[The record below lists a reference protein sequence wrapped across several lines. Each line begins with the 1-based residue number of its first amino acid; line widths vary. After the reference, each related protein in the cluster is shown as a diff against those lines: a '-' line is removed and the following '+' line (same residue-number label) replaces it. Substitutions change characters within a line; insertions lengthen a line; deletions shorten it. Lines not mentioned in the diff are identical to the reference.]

1 MAHGL
6 SSTDRP
12 NLPRRPISVFIT
24 DYSFA
29 NLDPEHAALDP
40 LGCAIT
46 AAQCKTDADVLAG
59 AREADV
65 LLVQWAPLTANVL
78 ENLPRCRLV
87 VRYGIGVDNVDLAA
101 ASRLGIPVCN
111 VPDYSVDE
119 VADHAMATALAL
131 GRQLIQID
139 RRVHSGV
146 WKLAPVT
153 PMPAF
158 RQMTFG
164 VAGIGRIGRA
174 VLDRARAFKFKL
186 IAYDPMADDKA
197 FSAAGAKRVDV
208 ETLFAESDIL
218 SLHAP
223 LTPDTQHFV
232 RVDRL
237 ARMKPTAILVNTAR
251 GALVDVAALADALG
265 RRQIAYAGL
274 DVFESEPLPANHPI
288 RNCDNA
294 LLTSHVAWYSERS
307 LGQLQRLA
315 AEEVARFARGE
326 PLRHR
331 VNP

>member
-1 MAHGL
+1 
-6 SSTDRP
+6 
-12 NLPRRPISVFIT
+12 VFIT

-29 NLDPEHAALDP
+29 NLDPEHAALGP
-40 LGCAIT
+40 LGCIVT
-46 AAQCKTDADVLAG
+46 SAQCKTEEDVIAG
-59 AREADV
+59 GRDADV
-65 LLVQWAPLTANVL
+65 LLVQWAPVTANVL

-101 ASRLGIPVCN
+101 ASRIGIPVCN

-131 GRQLIQID
+131 ARQLMPID
-139 RRVHSGV
+139 RRVRAGV

-153 PMPAF
+153 PMPAS
-158 RQMTFG
+158 REMTFG
-164 VAGIGRIGRA
+164 MAGIGRIGRA
-174 VLDRARAFKFKL
+174 ILDRARAFKFKL
-186 IAYDPMADDKA
+186 IAYDPIADDAA
-197 FSAAGAKRVDV
+197 FRAAGATRVDV
-208 ETLFAESDIL
+208 ERLFSESDIL

-223 LTPDTQHFV
+223 LTPDTKHFV
-232 RVDRL
+232 RADRL

-251 GALVDVAALADALG
+251 GGLVDVNALAEALEQ
-265 RRQIAYAGL
+265 RQIAYAGL
-274 DVFESEPLPANHPI
+274 DVFETEPLPADHPI

-326 PLRHR
+326 PLCHR